1 MKKQKNTKRIFSLAR
16 RKTIAAVLTAV
27 LVAVMMP
34 AAALGADS
42 SLSDDIVILFT
53 GDVHG
58 QADKNLGYAG
68 LAAYR
73 NEKRTTNK
81 YVEVVDAGDAVS
93 GTMLAAVSDG
103 SYIVESMNL
112 AGYTAAVP
120 GVHEFDYGVGHFT
133 GVLAAGARYPYLSCN
148 FVYAGSGT
156 PVFSPYRVMT
166 CGDRKAAFIGI
177 SDPQTIS
184 RSAAAS
190 GESGGAS
197 AYSFCDG
204 NNGQDLYDKVQ
215 QAIDM
220 ARAADADYII
230 AVGHLPYENAG
241 LTVSPY
247 SPASVIKNTS
257 GINAFIQG
265 GSHRVVVGEKF
276 TDKGGNTVL
285 LSSAGCGLENIGQLV
300 ISGNNTI
307 TASTLSSYNLRDIST
322 KDGIEALK
330 TSYNAKLST
339 ALASTTSRL
348 EATDTAGNRTIDKKE
363 TNLGDLCADA
373 YRAAAGADIALVESS
388 EIRASI
394 PVGDITYKDVTKVLP
409 ESRSIC
415 VMEVSG
421 ADIMDALEM
430 SARLYPNQNGGF
442 FQISGLTYDIQETV
456 IPSVSLDGLGN
467 FNGIS
472 GEYRVTNVMIGG
484 RELDLF
490 GTYTV
495 AGTQR
500 LLSGKTGYT
509 MFTGGTL
516 KESFVTTDD
525 QALVSFLSSG
535 LKGTVGSLYAKSQ
548 GRVDSIR
555 LARQSEL
562 DQQVEQMAKD
572 RMKDYEKRITEL
584 SRELEVKNQALEL
597 KSTVITASSKFGK
610 SSGKRYIQVSW
621 KASQKVSGMK
631 YQIWKS
637 SKSGSGYKKMLS
649 TSKSVYKNTSGLTKG
664 RTYYYKVRGYKVIG
678 GKYYYTNW
686 SNKVYRK
693 VTS

>member
-1 MKKQKNTKRIFSLAR
+1 MKKQKNTKRNFSLVR
-16 RKTIAAVLTAV
+16 RKTIAAVLAAA
-27 LVAVMMP
+27 LMAVMMP
-34 AAALGADS
+34 AAALGADG

-58 QADKNLGYAG
+58 QADENLGYAG

-81 YVEVVDAGDAVS
+81 YVEIIDAGDAVS

-112 AGYTAAVP
+112 AGYAAAVP
-120 GVHEFDYGVGHFT
+120 GVHEFDYGVSHFT
-133 GVLAAGARYPYLSCN
+133 GTLADSAKYPYISCN
-148 FVYAGSGT
+148 FIYASIGI
-156 PVFSPYRVMT
+156 PVFSSYRLMNF
-166 CGDRKAAFIGI
+166 GDKRVAFIGI
-177 SDPQTIS
+177 SDPETIS
-184 RSAAAS
+184 KCAGF
-190 GESGGAS
+190 GESGSTS
-197 AYSFCDG
+197 AYSFCGG

-215 QAIDM
+215 QAIDE

-525 QALVSFLSSG
+525 QALVAFLSSD
-535 LKGTVGSLYAKSQ
+535 LKGTVGSFYAKSQ

-562 DQQVEQMAKD
+562 DQEVEQMAKD

-637 SKSGSGYKKMLS
+637 SKSGSDYKKMLS
-649 TSKSVYKNTSGLTKG
+649 TSKTTYKNTSGLTKG